1 MKMAQKLK
9 ITQTK
14 IKNRNLEL
22 NKLKMKTKVLALVFG
37 LVTITTFAQKNE
49 LKTAEKAIKK
59 QDYATA
65 ITAVTAA
72 ESLLANMD
80 DKSKAKFYFLK
91 AQAYFG
97 KKDFQTAADAFD
109 ALIAEEKKS
118 GKKKYSV
125 EAKPIQ
131 NQMVQ
136 EVYKKAASLYKAK
149 DYKNAVESFY
159 LTYRLSPLDTIFV
172 YNAAISASL
181 AKDYDASLK
190 YYKELQSIGYTGI
203 STLYFATN
211 KETGIKENL
220 GSKDGRDIAIKI
232 GTHKDP
238 VQEQTESKTGNIIK
252 NMAYILKDQGKNDEA
267 LKAIKEARKTYPNDL
282 NLILTQ
288 GDIYFKLGETEKF
301 GEIMK
306 QAIKEDPTNHLLFFN
321 LGVISADQK
330 KNEEAKEYYKKAIEL
345 KPDYGDAYM
354 NLAVVILDEEKAI
367 VEQMNKNL
375 SDFDAYD
382 ALILKQ
388 KDVYKRALPYLEK
401 ADEFGRSMNTV
412 QTLMNIYGTLSMT
425 EKAKEFTDLYRKLK
439 EQ

>member
-1 MKMAQKLK
+1 
-9 ITQTK
+9 
-14 IKNRNLEL
+14 
-22 NKLKMKTKVLALVFG
+22 
-37 LVTITTFAQKNE
+37 
-49 LKTAEKAIKK
+49 
-59 QDYATA
+59 
-65 ITAVTAA
+65 
-72 ESLLANMD
+72 
-80 DKSKAKFYFLK
+80 
-91 AQAYFG
+91 
-97 KKDFQTAADAFD
+97 
-109 ALIAEEKKS
+109 
-118 GKKKYSV
+118 
-125 EAKPIQ
+125 
-131 NQMVQ
+131 
-136 EVYKKAASLYKAK
+136 
-149 DYKNAVESFY
+149 
-159 LTYRLSPLDTIFV
+159 
-172 YNAAISASL
+172 
-181 AKDYDASLK
+181 
-190 YYKELQSIGYTGI
+190 
-203 STLYFATN
+203 
-211 KETGIKENL
+211 
-220 GSKDGRDIAIKI
+220 
-232 GTHKDP
+232 

-267 LKAIKEARKTYPNDL
+267 LKAIEEARKTYPNDL

-412 QTLMNIYGTLSMT
+412 QKLMNIYGTLSMT